1 MHPARLLYLTESSQ
15 QSQAQQEAHVREVI
29 QLEQWLM
36 EGAYNKVLA
45 ARQDMPAPQFAH
57 FIDLLA
63 TTVRCVTGMLAWQHH
78 VTGAGSPILC
88 RPPC

>member
-1 MHPARLLYLTESSQ
+1 M
-15 QSQAQQEAHVREVI
+15 REVI

-63 TTVRCVTGMLAWQHH
+63 TTVRCVTTPVYGNIMLWLLFFNCQ
-78 VTGAGSPILC
+78 
-88 RPPC
+88 

>member
-1 MHPARLLYLTESSQ
+1 MRHQ
-15 QSQAQQEAHVREVI
+15 VQAQNEAYVREVI

-63 TTVRCVTGMLAWQHH
+63 TTVRCASQMFHTLQSH
-78 VTGAGSPILC
+78 C
-88 RPPC
+88 

>member
-1 MHPARLLYLTESSQ
+1 M
-15 QSQAQQEAHVREVI
+15 REVI

-63 TTVRCVTGMLAWQHH
+63 TTVRCVVDTL
-78 VTGAGSPILC
+78 SSR
-88 RPPC
+88 RPRCSSRLIPTL

>member
-1 MHPARLLYLTESSQ
+1 M
-15 QSQAQQEAHVREVI
+15 REVI

-63 TTVRCVTGMLAWQHH
+63 TTVRCVIGTLTWQHY
-78 VTGAGSPILC
+78 VTGAGSTTSCGPAC
-88 RPPC
+88 